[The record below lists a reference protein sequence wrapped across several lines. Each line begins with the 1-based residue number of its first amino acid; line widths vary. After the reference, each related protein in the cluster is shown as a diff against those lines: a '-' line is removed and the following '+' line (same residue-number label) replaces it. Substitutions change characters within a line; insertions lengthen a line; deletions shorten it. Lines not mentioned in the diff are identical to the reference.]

1 MATPLIA
8 AMGVGYG
15 ERAGALARPVLRDA
29 TFEVA
34 PGELV
39 ALTGLPGSGKTT
51 LLHILAGLLPPD
63 TGAVRLD
70 DEDVWRASPTRRREL
85 RRGLLALIPAD
96 GGLVADRSLAEQ
108 IEQPLRIAR
117 LGRRDRAARLA
128 ELLELAALD
137 ADAPRLPSE
146 VGAGARWRA
155 AVARALA
162 VRPRIVLVDEPPRE
176 VAEAVL
182 ALLAPVTARQGAV
195 VVATDDAAVTALCA
209 RALELADGD
218 VRVMS
223 AEARVRLVE
232 PPRASAGG
240 ATP

>member
-8 AMGVGYG
+8 AEGVAYG
-15 ERAGALARPVLRDA
+15 ERASDLARPVLRDA

-51 LLHILAGLLPPD
+51 LLHVLAGLLPPD
-63 TGAVRLD
+63 SGAVRLD
-70 DEDVWRASPTRRREL
+70 DEDVWRASPSRRREL

-96 GGLVADRSLAEQ
+96 GGLVPDRSLAEQ
-108 IEQPLRIAR
+108 IEQPLRVAR
-117 LGRRDRAARLA
+117 LGRRDRAARLT
-128 ELLELAALD
+128 EMLELATLE
-137 ADAPRLPSE
+137 ADARRLPGE
-146 VGAGARWRA
+146 VGARARWRA

-176 VAEAVL
+176 VAEEVL
-182 ALLAPVTARQGAV
+182 GLLAPVVARQGAV
-195 VVATDDAAVTALCA
+195 VVATDDAMVAAQCG
-209 RALELADGD
+209 RALDLADGE
-218 VRVMS
+218 VRAMS
-223 AEARVRLVE
+223 AEAPVRLVE
-232 PPRASAGG
+232 PRQASGGG